1 MLASLLYGH
10 ESPLVLTRLL
20 CAAVLPPCL
29 RPLQDNMVIDDF
41 KYSVKVIRRA
51 PFIFNVQ
58 LNKSNVDVV
67 ARKLGDGGFLL
78 QVRKREQRFCRKAA
92 ATIAVIMLHP
102 HRSVKAASEACL
114 SCFASADSPNTHS
127 STHWNL

>member
-1 MLASLLYGH
+1 MHPCCMLMKVHWCLLDCC
-10 ESPLVLTRLL
+10 VLL
-20 CAAVLPPCL
+20 CLPSCL

-92 ATIAVIMLHP
+92 AMTAVVAEGMCM
-102 HRSVKAASEACL
+102 ASCGV
-114 SCFASADSPNTHS
+114 P
-127 STHWNL
+127 

>member
-1 MLASLLYGH
+1 
-10 ESPLVLTRLL
+10 
-20 CAAVLPPCL
+20 
-29 RPLQDNMVIDDF
+29 MVIDDF

-51 PFIFNVQ
+51 PFIFNVR

-78 QVRKREQRFCRKAA
+78 QVRKREQKFCSKPA
-92 ATIAVIMLHP
+92 ATIAVVLLHS

-114 SCFASADSPNTHS
+114 SCFVFADSHNTHS
-127 STHWNL
+127 SMHWNL

>member
-1 MLASLLYGH
+1 MRAFPLPEVFSKASQQLL
-10 ESPLVLTRLL
+10 SLWL
-20 CAAVLPPCL
+20 CTAAPASCSTV
-29 RPLQDNMVIDDF
+29 LQDNMVIDDF

-78 QVRKREQRFCRKAA
+78 QVSQCRQYCLQEYCSGSCGSVIGRRGLACVC
-92 ATIAVIMLHP
+92 AVALCI
-102 HRSVKAASEACL
+102 
-114 SCFASADSPNTHS
+114 
-127 STHWNL
+127 

>member
-1 MLASLLYGH
+1 
-10 ESPLVLTRLL
+10 
-20 CAAVLPPCL
+20 
-29 RPLQDNMVIDDF
+29 MVIDDY

-78 QVRKREQRFCRKAA
+78 QVNK
-92 ATIAVIMLHP
+92 
-102 HRSVKAASEACL
+102 L
-114 SCFASADSPNTHS
+114 SCSLAGKLQRQQPLQNRRAHCK
-127 STHWNL
+127 LR

>member
-1 MLASLLYGH
+1 
-10 ESPLVLTRLL
+10 
-20 CAAVLPPCL
+20 
-29 RPLQDNMVIDDF
+29 MVIDDY

-78 QVRKREQRFCRKAA
+78 QVSKAQAA
-92 ATIAVIMLHP
+92 ASAGKQQHKLQ
-102 HRSVKAASEACL
+102 RSCAPATCQ
-114 SCFASADSPNTHS
+114 
-127 STHWNL
+127 

>member
-1 MLASLLYGH
+1 
-10 ESPLVLTRLL
+10 
-20 CAAVLPPCL
+20 
-29 RPLQDNMVIDDF
+29 MVIDDF

-78 QVRKREQRFCRKAA
+78 QVCKLVQHGRDNIAA
-92 ATIAVIMLHP
+92 AASIAV
-102 HRSVKAASEACL
+102 V
-114 SCFASADSPNTHS
+114 
-127 STHWNL
+127 